1 MAGSPTSGATG
12 AAGALVKAARALLI
26 VSLVMLSQFLL
37 GISVNLFVGIP
48 GTHPGAGAADFL
60 AGAWR
65 SIVWVLASEWPLLAL
80 HVVVGVGLVAG
91 SLTFLIRGLLAG
103 RRDVLLI
110 WNLVGTLAAGTA
122 AMNGIYFVIH
132 PKADAASFQMAIGF
146 AIALAAV
153 IVQIFLL
160 GRAASAASRGPSA
173 G

>member
-1 MAGSPTSGATG
+1 MAGSPTSGAAG
-12 AAGALVKAARALLI
+12 AAGALAKAARALLI
-26 VSLVMLSQFLL
+26 VSLVMLTQFLL

-48 GTHPGAGAADFL
+48 GTHPGAGVADFF

-65 SIVWVLASEWPLLAL
+65 SMVWVLASEWPLLAL

-91 SLTFLIRGLLAG
+91 SLTFLVRGLLAG

-110 WNLVGTLAAGTA
+110 WNLVGTLAAASA
-122 AMNGIYFVIH
+122 AFSGIYFVIH
-132 PKADAASFQMAIGF
+132 PKADLASLQMAIGF

-160 GRAASAASRGPSA
+160 GRAGSAASRGTSA